1 MTRVSRQWN
10 FGRNRA
16 ASLLVALVVCASA
29 ALARDVQ
36 AQGFIVTGYGDLEW
50 TLEQR
55 GTDEDGNVVWHHF
68 FDNHHMNL
76 IFLGSLLDD
85 LLVGAEIEY
94 EHAGE
99 EIAVE
104 YAYLA
109 YTGLKNVRL
118 VGGKFIIPFNRW
130 NKDVHP
136 TWISKMPG
144 RPLTYVNVFPS
155 TYSDVGLWV
164 SGGVPVGSGSR
175 VVYDAYVINGL
186 EGEADASNWRGF
198 RGNDRDRPR
207 RGNDKAIGGRLGI
220 ELASNLGLGV
230 SAYTGEY
237 AEDEATED
245 GLRLSYFGADVDYRY
260 EGLELRGELIVGSQD
275 LSVAGAVEAGGDK
288 NDRTG
293 FYAQAA
299 YLFDRVEPVVRYSWV
314 NFEEDSSDTQE
325 LGLGFNWYF
334 STSAAIR
341 IAYFLNSERGGE
353 EFERDNDKL
362 MTQFTV
368 VF

>member
-1 MTRVSRQWN
+1 
-10 FGRNRA
+10 
-16 ASLLVALVVCASA
+16 
-29 ALARDVQ
+29 
-36 AQGFIVTGYGDLEW
+36 
-50 TLEQR
+50 
-55 GTDEDGNVVWHHF
+55 
-68 FDNHHMNL
+68 
-76 IFLGSLLDD
+76 
-85 LLVGAEIEY
+85 
-94 EHAGE
+94 
-99 EIAVE
+99 
-104 YAYLA
+104 
-109 YTGLKNVRL
+109 
-118 VGGKFIIPFNRW
+118 
-130 NKDVHP
+130 
-136 TWISKMPG
+136 
-144 RPLTYVNVFPS
+144 
-155 TYSDVGLWV
+155 
-164 SGGVPVGSGSR
+164 
-175 VVYDAYVINGL
+175 
-186 EGEADASNWRGF
+186 
-198 RGNDRDRPR
+198 
-207 RGNDKAIGGRLGI
+207 LGI